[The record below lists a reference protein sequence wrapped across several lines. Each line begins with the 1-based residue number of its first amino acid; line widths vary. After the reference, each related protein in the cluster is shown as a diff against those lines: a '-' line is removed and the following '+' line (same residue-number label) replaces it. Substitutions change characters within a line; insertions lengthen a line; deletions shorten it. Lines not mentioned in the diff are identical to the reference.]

1 MDVRDFCAANAG
13 EFSQA
18 LREWLAI
25 PSVSAGPA
33 RHGDVRRSA
42 ECPRRSPI
50 GSPSRLLRGAETAA
64 YLWEELAAAGT
75 AAR

>member
-25 PSVSAGPA
+25 PSDS
-33 RHGDVRRSA
+33 
-42 ECPRRSPI
+42 
-50 GSPSRLLRGAETAA
+50 
-64 YLWEELAAAGT
+64 